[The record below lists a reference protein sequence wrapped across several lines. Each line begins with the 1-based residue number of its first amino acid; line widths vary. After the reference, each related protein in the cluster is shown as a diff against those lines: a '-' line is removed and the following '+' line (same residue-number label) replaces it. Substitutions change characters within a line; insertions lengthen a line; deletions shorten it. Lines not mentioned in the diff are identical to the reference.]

1 MKTNDPFELGVG
13 SEELGVELPTP
24 HSQLPTQ
31 NYVDILNESKVII
44 NLDLFN
50 SIFTWM
56 KEDNIFALEDTCCL
70 KLSENSEIQDM
81 NNKYRGSNKM
91 TDVLSFPC
99 EIKNIPFKGDIII
112 NTVVADSQKGP
123 RSLEKEIAILFIH
136 GLLHLGGFNHTNKKE
151 QLRMQMYEE
160 KYCIRLLKV

>member
-1 MKTNDPFELGVG
+1 MKTTDSIDF
-13 SEELGVELPTP
+13 
-24 HSQLPTQ
+24 
-31 NYVDILNESKVII
+31 INESNVTI
-44 NLDLFN
+44 NLELLN
-50 SIFTWM
+50 SIFSWM

-70 KLSENSEIQDM
+70 KLSENNEIQDM

-112 NTVVADSQKGP
+112 NTIVADSQKAN

-136 GLLHLGGFNHTNKKE
+136 GLLHLGGFNHTCKKE
-151 QLRMQMYEE
+151 QLRMQSYEE
-160 KYCIRLLKV
+160 RYCIRLMRG